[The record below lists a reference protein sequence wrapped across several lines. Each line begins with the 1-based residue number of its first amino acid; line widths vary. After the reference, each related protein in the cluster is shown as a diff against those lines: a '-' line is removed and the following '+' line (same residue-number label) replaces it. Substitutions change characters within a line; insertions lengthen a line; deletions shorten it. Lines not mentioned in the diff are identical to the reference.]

1 MADWLMAD
9 MASLGIEDS
18 QVFLICLIAGFS
30 ILVVIVRDYLQRL
43 SDEAQSEAEAD
54 GDAEAGDAEPFEAG
68 DAEVAVPEQA
78 WPVRHGG
85 VQPASVGQQFG
96 RRRAA

>member
-9 MASLGIEDS
+9 MASLGIEDN

-30 ILVVIVRDYLQRL
+30 ILVVIVRDHLQRL
-43 SDEAQSEAEAD
+43 AEEAQSEAEVEA
-54 GDAEAGDAEPFEAG
+54 AEAEPAYADDVEA
-68 DAEVAVPEQA
+68 AAPEQA
-78 WPVRHGG
+78 WPVRHPGA
-85 VQPASVGQQFG
+85 QSASAGQQFG